1 MRIVMS
7 AAAAAAFTLSVS
19 ATPALA
25 ALDGGLLGK
34 LLNAGQSGNES
45 GAQVEGSAEGQ
56 ADGGSMQAEADGQ
69 ASAEGG
75 ATGDADAQEPMAP
88 EVGGSFS
95 KPFAEPSIAVDGE
108 EVTTDERCIPGADG
122 SLNCKPA
129 AGTVAN
135 LGDGRFVYLNAL
147 EGTENVELSIVAEF
161 GEVSVNDQSRV
172 LTLDENDNPTWARPT
187 PIDGGANPDGND
199 SETIASGI
207 PGIPD
212 GSLSTADNTTKND
225 GALFCADVVFLA
237 DGSMMAVGGT
247 DYYSEPGVD
256 GLPVGVVEL
265 EGLKSSRIFDPETN
279 TWTQSGDM
287 QFGRWYPSL
296 VTLAGGDVFVASGV
310 TKLLKPVYPEQP
322 LNSGRNVVQTE
333 TYDIDNGSW
342 SENGD
347 AAQRSLPLFP
357 RMHLLPNGQ
366 VYYNAGGQAFNPF
379 GQAYDQALWNI
390 VAAYDPE
397 SKTWTDLGYAGL
409 PLRLNEL
416 GLSQLTS
423 TLNPTNLNGEQVSS
437 LLTDL
442 VGTTLSDPTAAV
454 ENLLET
460 PIDGRA
466 LERVIGSGMRG
477 STFSAMLPM
486 RPDANGGYHEAEFLT
501 AGGVPTYVTV
511 GSPGGYLPVSSS
523 RIDTVTVDNDQMSYE
538 SRLTGPLNQP
548 RWYSY
553 SVVMPDNG
561 VMIFSGGTRD
571 GVVLPGLEGAIRRT
585 ERFDIETETWT
596 PMASAHRPRTYHNTA
611 VLMPDGRILVGGHS
625 PINTAYLSFIN
636 LESIGLADYQSR
648 DPSFEI
654 YTPPYAM
661 RDDRPVIEDAPT
673 ELETNGDTFTMTV
686 SNPDVDQV
694 MLIRRTATTHL
705 VDGDQRAVVLPIES
719 RNGNEL
725 TVQMTGNPAVLP
737 AGQYM
742 LFASF
747 EASDGKRVPSESTP
761 MSVTPNP
768 SAQGEIDQPEPAPVA
783 ESEDGSLFTGGSGNA
798 LDGSVEPLRPITDL
812 LSGVTSA
819 IPGPETAITGGPEV
833 GEELAN
839 FGERSGGLLQE
850 TVRSL
855 PGAGE
860 GLVRDLTNAAGDN
873 GDSEADGGDT
883 DAETP

>member
-1 MRIVMS
+1 M
-7 AAAAAAFTLSVS
+7 
-19 ATPALA
+19 
-25 ALDGGLLGK
+25 
-34 LLNAGQSGNES
+34 
-45 GAQVEGSAEGQ
+45 
-56 ADGGSMQAEADGQ
+56 
-69 ASAEGG
+69 
-75 ATGDADAQEPMAP
+75 
-88 EVGGSFS
+88 
-95 KPFAEPSIAVDGE
+95 
-108 EVTTDERCIPGADG
+108 
-122 SLNCKPA
+122 
-129 AGTVAN
+129 
-135 LGDGRFVYLNAL
+135 
-147 EGTENVELSIVAEF
+147 
-161 GEVSVNDQSRV
+161 
-172 LTLDENDNPTWARPT
+172 
-187 PIDGGANPDGND
+187 
-199 SETIASGI
+199 
-207 PGIPD
+207 
-212 GSLSTADNTTKND
+212 
-225 GALFCADVVFLA
+225 VFLA

-247 DYYSEPGVD
+247 DYYTEPGVD
-256 GLPVGVVEL
+256 GVPVGVVEL

-287 QFGRWYPSL
+287 KFGRWYPSL

-333 TYDIDNGSW
+333 TYDIESGTW

-347 AAQRSLPLFP
+347 AGQRSLPLFP

-397 SKTWTDLGYAGL
+397 TKSWTDLGYAGL
-409 PLRLNEL
+409 PLRFNEI

-423 TLNPTNLNGEQVSS
+423 TLNPTNLNGEQVQST
-437 LLTDL
+437 LTEL
-442 VGTTLSDPTAAV
+442 VGQTLDDPTAAISQ
-454 ENLLET
+454 LMET

-466 LERVIGSGMRG
+466 LERAIGSGMRG

-486 RPDANGGYHEAEFLT
+486 HPDANGGYHEAEFLT

-523 RIDTVTVDNDQMSYE
+523 RIDTVTVNDDEMSYE

-571 GVVLPGLEGAIRRT
+571 GVVAPGLEGAIRQT

-596 PMASAHRPRTYHNTA
+596 TMASAHRPRTYHNTA

-636 LESIGLADYQSR
+636 LEGIGLADYQSR

-673 ELETNGDTFTMTV
+673 DLETDGDTFTMTV
-686 SNPDVDQV
+686 SNPNVDQI

-705 VDGDQRAVVLPIES
+705 VDGDQRAVVLPIAS
-719 RNGNEL
+719 KNGNEL

-742 LFASF
+742 MFASY
-747 EASDGKRVPSESTP
+747 EADDGTRVPSKSTP
-761 MSVTPNP
+761 MSIAPNP
-768 SAQGEIDQPEPAPVA
+768 SAQGEIDQPEPAPVE
-783 ESEDGSLFTGGSGNA
+783 ESEDGSLFTGGTGNA

>member
-34 LLNAGQSGNES
+34 LLNAGQSGNDA

-56 ADGGSMQAEADGQ
+56 ADGGAMQAEADGQ

-75 ATGDADAQEPMAP
+75 ATGDADTQEPMAP

-95 KPFAEPSIAVDGE
+95 EPFAEPTIAVDGE
-108 EVTTDERCIPGADG
+108 EVATEERCIPGADG

-187 PIDGGANPDGND
+187 PIDGGANPEGND
-199 SETIASGI
+199 SETIARGI
-207 PGIPD
+207 PGVPN
-212 GSLSTADNTTKND
+212 GALSTADNTSKND

-247 DYYSEPGVD
+247 DYYTEPGVD
-256 GLPVGVVEL
+256 GVPVGVVEL

-287 QFGRWYPSL
+287 KFGRWYPSL

-333 TYDIDNGSW
+333 TYDIESGTW

-347 AAQRSLPLFP
+347 AGQRSLPLFP

-397 SKTWTDLGYAGL
+397 TKSWTDLGYAGL
-409 PLRLNEL
+409 PLRFNEI

-423 TLNPTNLNGEQVSS
+423 TLNPTNLNGEQVQST
-437 LLTDL
+437 LTEL
-442 VGTTLSDPTAAV
+442 VGQTLDDPTAAISQ
-454 ENLLET
+454 LMET

-466 LERVIGSGMRG
+466 LERAIGSGMRG

-486 RPDANGGYHEAEFLT
+486 HPDANGGYHEAEFLT

-523 RIDTVTVDNDQMSYE
+523 RIDTVTVNDDEMSYE

-571 GVVLPGLEGAIRRT
+571 GVVVPGLEGAIRQT

-596 PMASAHRPRTYHNTA
+596 TMASAHRPRTYHNTA

-636 LESIGLADYQSR
+636 LEGIGLADYQSR

-673 ELETNGDTFTMTV
+673 DLETDGDTFTMTV
-686 SNPDVDQV
+686 SNPNVDQI

-705 VDGDQRAVVLPIES
+705 IDGDQRAVVLPIAS
-719 RNGNEL
+719 KNGNEL

-742 LFASF
+742 MFASY
-747 EASDGKRVPSESTP
+747 EADDGTRVPSKSTP
-761 MSVTPNP
+761 MSIAPNP
-768 SAQGEIDQPEPAPVA
+768 SAQGEIDQPEPAPVE
-783 ESEDGSLFTGGSGNA
+783 ESEDGSLFTGGTGNA

-819 IPGPETAITGGPEV
+819 IPGPETAITGGPAV

>member
-34 LLNAGQSGNES
+34 LLNAGQSGNDA

-56 ADGGSMQAEADGQ
+56 TDGGAMQAEADGQ

-75 ATGDADAQEPMAP
+75 ATGDAETQEPMAP

-95 KPFAEPSIAVDGE
+95 EPFAEPTIAVDGE
-108 EVTTDERCIPGADG
+108 EVATEERCIPGADG

-187 PIDGGANPDGND
+187 PIDGGANPEGND
-199 SETIASGI
+199 SETIARGI
-207 PGIPD
+207 PGVPN
-212 GSLSTADNTTKND
+212 GALSTADNTSKND

-247 DYYSEPGVD
+247 DYYTEPGVD
-256 GLPVGVVEL
+256 GVPVGVVEL

-287 QFGRWYPSL
+287 KFGRWYPSL

-333 TYDIDNGSW
+333 TYDIESGTW

-347 AAQRSLPLFP
+347 AGQRSLPLFP

-397 SKTWTDLGYAGL
+397 TKSWTDLGYAGL
-409 PLRLNEL
+409 PLRFNEI

-423 TLNPTNLNGEQVSS
+423 TLNPTNLNGEQVQST
-437 LLTDL
+437 LTEL
-442 VGTTLSDPTAAV
+442 VGQTLDDPTAAISQ
-454 ENLLET
+454 LMET

-466 LERVIGSGMRG
+466 LERAIGSGMRG

-486 RPDANGGYHEAEFLT
+486 HPDANGGYHEAEFLT

-523 RIDTVTVDNDQMSYE
+523 RIDTVTVNDDEMSYE

-571 GVVLPGLEGAIRRT
+571 GVVVPGLEGAIRQT

-596 PMASAHRPRTYHNTA
+596 TMASAHRPRTYHNTA

-636 LESIGLADYQSR
+636 LEGIGLADYQSR

-673 ELETNGDTFTMTV
+673 DLETDGDTFTMTV
-686 SNPDVDQV
+686 SNPNVDQI

-705 VDGDQRAVVLPIES
+705 VDGDQRAVVLPIAS
-719 RNGNEL
+719 KNGNEL

-742 LFASF
+742 MFASY
-747 EASDGKRVPSESTP
+747 EADDGTRVPSKSTP
-761 MSVTPNP
+761 MSIAPNP
-768 SAQGEIDQPEPAPVA
+768 SAQGEIDQPEPAPVE
-783 ESEDGSLFTGGSGNA
+783 ESEDGSLFTGGTGNA